1 MSDTPASV
9 QRPLPVPTELT
20 RPYWESAKQ
29 GELRIQHCQAC
40 GHWQFYPRP
49 FCLRC
54 ESEDLQW
61 QRTAGL
67 GSIYTFTVNHRAPN
81 PFMKAR
87 LPYVVAIVQLDE
99 GPRLMANVLDAKP
112 GEVAIGKRVQ
122 VRFEAASEDITL
134 PQFSLLA

>member
-1 MSDTPASV
+1 MSDTQAPV
-9 QRPLPVPTELT
+9 QRPLPLPTDLT
-20 RPYWESAKQ
+20 RPYWEAAKQ
-29 GELRIQHCQAC
+29 GELRIQHCKAC

-49 FCLRC
+49 FCLNC
-54 ESEDLQW
+54 ESEDVQW
-61 QRTAGL
+61 QRTTGL

-112 GEVAIGKRVQ
+112 GDVAIGKRVQ
-122 VRFEAASEDITL
+122 VVFEQASDDITL
-134 PQFSLLA
+134 PQFSLLD